1 MMKKKRKKKTKMK
14 RRMQCTRIP
23 WRKSRMN
30 IQQSCSC
37 HMASTWSFWS
47 RHVTKN
53 YCLVKTSRDGNFQ
66 QPLIKKASTNPC
78 HPILTH
84 IQSNVFL
91 LWGNEYCIYDERFFN
106 WLLSVHKVIEKV
118 TNFSILFFLTVCNW
132 YNFMCAWWFTY
143 SLSTFFFLFSFFNWN
158 VALDII

>member
-1 MMKKKRKKKTKMK
+1 MKKKRKKKTKMK
-14 RRMQCTRIP
+14 RQMQCTRIP

-66 QPLIKKASTNPC
+66 QPLIKK
-78 HPILTH
+78 HQPIHVTPYWL
-84 IQSNVFL
+84 
-91 LWGNEYCIYDERFFN
+91 IYSPMSSFCGEMNIAFNDERFFN